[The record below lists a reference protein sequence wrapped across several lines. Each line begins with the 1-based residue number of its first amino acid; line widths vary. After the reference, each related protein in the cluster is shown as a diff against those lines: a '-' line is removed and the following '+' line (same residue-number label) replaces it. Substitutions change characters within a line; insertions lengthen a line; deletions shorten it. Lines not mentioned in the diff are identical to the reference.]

1 MITLYG
7 ITNCSTVV
15 KARKWLEDNKIEY
28 KFHDY
33 KKLGIDKEHLEKW
46 CGNIGWE
53 KVLNRSGMMYRKASD
68 EVKNKIINQ
77 LSAIEFMLTVPTSI
91 KRPIVEIQVEGDGE
105 LILLGFNVEEYK
117 NAFLNN

>member
-15 KARKWLEDNKIEY
+15 KARKWLEDNNIEY

-33 KKLGIDKEHLEKW
+33 KKLGIDVEHLSKW
-46 CGNIGWE
+46 CDYFGWE

-77 LSAIEFMLTVPTSI
+77 LSAIEFILTVPTSI

-105 LILLGFNVEEYK
+105 LILLGFNVDEYK